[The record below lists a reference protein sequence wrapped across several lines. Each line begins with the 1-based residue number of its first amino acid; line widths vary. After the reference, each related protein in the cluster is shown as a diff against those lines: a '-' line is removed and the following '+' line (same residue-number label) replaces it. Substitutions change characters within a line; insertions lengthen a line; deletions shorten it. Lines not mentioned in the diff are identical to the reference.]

1 MVKNPVPLS
10 IGGFVGGGLSGFAI
24 IEGRDLRLYENE
36 AELIYFLAQPHF
48 TQPHRGLF
56 YSELFY
62 CEFCYSIA
70 DLNDV
75 EARGYCDCCT

>member
-1 MVKNPVPLS
+1 MVLWVAGFQALPLLREEIS
-10 IGGFVGGGLSGFAI
+10 DGMKMRLIQFVFWHSLILHSLIG
-24 IEGRDLRLYENE
+24 
-36 AELIYFLAQPHF
+36 
-48 TQPHRGLF
+48 GLF

-70 DLNDV
+70 NLYDV

>member
-1 MVKNPVPLS
+1 MK
-10 IGGFVGGGLSGFAI
+10 
-24 IEGRDLRLYENE
+24 IE
-36 AELIYFLAQPHF
+36 AVSIYFLAQPHF
-48 TQPHRGLF
+48 TQPHRGALF

-62 CEFCYSIA
+62 CEFCYSVA